1 MVGTVVFFLL
11 VGWLACAFIM
21 SFTAGAA
28 ARRAQRREDL
38 LRQQVFA
45 ARSREAQPAESMAR
59 SLP

>member
-11 VGWLACAFIM
+11 VAWLACTFIM
-21 SFTAGAA
+21 SLTAGTA
-28 ARRAQRREDL
+28 ARRAQRREDQ

-45 ARSREAQPAESMAR
+45 ARVRSAQPAETVAR